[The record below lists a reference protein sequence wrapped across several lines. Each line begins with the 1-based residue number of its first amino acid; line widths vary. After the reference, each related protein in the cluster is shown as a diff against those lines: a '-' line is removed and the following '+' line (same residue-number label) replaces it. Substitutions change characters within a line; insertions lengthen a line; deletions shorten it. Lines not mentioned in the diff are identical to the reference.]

1 VNSSFETW
9 LEGATAGRAEPLY
22 LIEGNQ
28 VLAEP
33 AALRLGEALARASGC
48 QVEVYR
54 RPAELTSLLA
64 DLRTYSLF
72 ATAKVVV
79 AIDSALLADRQ
90 AAADLIDE
98 AAEVLPLAAPEDE
111 PTSRERRAS
120 RRLLRALQLFQIDP
134 YRGIA
139 EEVLKQIPPWALQ
152 GGRQGRSRSGR
163 ARGSRQVRE
172 LRDGL
177 GSLLELARRIEVE
190 SWAESELSELTAILA
205 DGLPEGHTLILTE
218 SLVAKDHPLAK
229 ALSARDCAVRV
240 GEVTSQRGGG
250 WQGLDLLAEEL
261 ERETEVAIDG
271 QALAELARRTL
282 RQRRDRRASG
292 PGVDSDSTARLAAEY
307 RKLANLATDGRI
319 DRQLVSA
326 TVEDRGEEDVWQ
338 LMDAVGAGRGGEA
351 LQRLSRLLASADDAV
366 AARLS
371 VFALLA
377 DFCRHLTTVAGVA
390 GVVGV
395 KMGQQHYGRFKSQVA
410 PRLQVESAGGVNN
423 PIAKLHPSRLHKAYL
438 AASRVPADRLLRL
451 PARVLEVELR
461 LKGDSRAAETVLADF
476 VAELA
481 LACR

>member
-1 VNSSFETW
+1 M
-9 LEGATAGRAEPLY
+9 
-22 LIEGNQ
+22 
-28 VLAEP
+28 
-33 AALRLGEALARASGC
+33 
-48 QVEVYR
+48 
-54 RPAELTSLLA
+54 
-64 DLRTYSLF
+64 
-72 ATAKVVV
+72 
-79 AIDSALLADRQ
+79 
-90 AAADLIDE
+90 
-98 AAEVLPLAAPEDE
+98 
-111 PTSRERRAS
+111 
-120 RRLLRALQLFQIDP
+120 
-134 YRGIA
+134 
-139 EEVLKQIPPWALQ
+139 
-152 GGRQGRSRSGR
+152 
-163 ARGSRQVRE
+163 
-172 LRDGL
+172 
-177 GSLLELARRIEVE
+177 
-190 SWAESELSELTAILA
+190 
-205 DGLPEGHTLILTE
+205 
-218 SLVAKDHPLAK
+218 AKDHPLAK

-261 ERETEVAIDG
+261 ERETGVAIDG

-282 RQRRDRRASG
+282 RQRRDRRASS

-377 DFCRHLTTVAGVA
+377 DFCRHLTIVAGVA

-410 PRLQVESAGGVNN
+410 PRLQVESAGGVSN
-423 PIAKLHPSRLHKAYL
+423 PIAKLHPFRLHKAYL
-438 AASRVPADRLLRL
+438 AASRVPEDRLLRL

-461 LKGDSRAAETVLADF
+461 LKGDSRAAETALADF